1 MDDESVRSATRSEL
15 NTFQVL
21 ANTEFADL
29 KKPAPTS
36 WGGSPMPIVDERQRQ
51 ESQKEDYDEAKVVSR
66 DASVARSYR
75 SVTPTRAPSV
85 HSVKSV
91 DSIKSVVTEV
101 TEVVSPPKP
110 HEYSARAKEEAAID
124 VAIEKESLLYEL
136 EMMEKQGSIKLHRQ
150 LTMSDSLEAIQY
162 QYDRAN
168 MIVSTQQTVEWAK
181 TGIKMGSGL
190 LETVVKKFGL
200 NVVDGFSSN
209 LCKDMNKFN
218 QPLTKM
224 YRKYWRRGSSSP
236 ESELAM
242 IVFGALA
249 MTVMNNK
256 GFMGGSK
263 PEPFARPQVPQAP
276 QQTEPSAL
284 RPPASV
290 APVQSKIPDWAKAAL
305 SADLQKPTHFA
316 SANRTEIS
324 QVRTEVS
331 KEPEIAE
338 LAPPVPTTFLPR
350 IESKQEQRPEQLQ
363 EQKQEQRQ
371 EQRVEQRP
379 EQRPEEENKR
389 KLTLLASPRTNRRR
403 KDVSEDLVLN

>member
-29 KKPAPTS
+29 KKPAPLS
-36 WGGSPMPIVDERQRQ
+36 WGGAVP
-51 ESQKEDYDEAKVVSR
+51 QKDDKIDEAYD
-66 DASVARSYR
+66 DAPREEPARYR
-75 SVTPTRAPSV
+75 SVSPSVQSQKSHRSRAPSV
-85 HSVKSV
+85 HSVAH
-91 DSIKSVVTEV
+91 SIKSVHTEV
-101 TEVVSPPKP
+101 SEIIKPQAP
-110 HEYSARAKEEAAID
+110 HEYSERAKEEAKID

-150 LTMSDSLEAIQY
+150 LTMADSLEAIQY

-181 TGIKMGSGL
+181 AGIKMGSGL

-200 NVVDGFSSN
+200 TVVDGFSNN

-249 MTVMNNK
+249 MTVMGNK
-256 GFMGGSK
+256 GIMGGPK
-263 PEPFARPQVPQAP
+263 AEPFARPQVPSAP
-276 QQTEPSAL
+276 PVAPHLPEQESAL
-284 RPPASV
+284 RPPGYRPV
-290 APVQSKIPDWAKAAL
+290 AAAPAKIPDWAKAAL
-305 SADLQKPTHFA
+305 SADVAEKSKHFA
-316 SANRTEIS
+316 QTVQAVQQPQFHQAQPAQQPALQPAQRQDVQPSTEP
-324 QVRTEVS
+324 Q
-331 KEPEIAE
+331 IAE
-338 LAPPVPTTFLPR
+338 LAMPVPTTFLPR
-350 IESKQEQRPEQLQ
+350 IEKNEDTSDST
-363 EQKQEQRQ
+363 
-371 EQRVEQRP
+371 
-379 EQRPEEENKR
+379 R
-389 KLTLLASPRTNRRR
+389 KLTILASPRTGRRR
-403 KDVSEDLVLN
+403 KDVAEDLVFD